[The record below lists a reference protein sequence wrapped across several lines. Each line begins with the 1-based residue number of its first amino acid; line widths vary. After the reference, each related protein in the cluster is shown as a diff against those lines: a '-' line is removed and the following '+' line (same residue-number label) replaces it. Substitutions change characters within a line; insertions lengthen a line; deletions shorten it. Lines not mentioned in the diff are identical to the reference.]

1 MAVEFVST
9 VGLTDYSFDWITE
22 EITIEAGITEV
33 SAADLKQAIHDAQDE
48 GGSGIVRNPIAN
60 FGNPV
65 TLTTTS
71 STFLNVIL
79 LSGWK
84 INSFAVVG
92 TLTVGDGN
100 VVSLVD
106 GIDIFGPNVFVNFV
120 NNTSAAGVLVT
131 GGSGVTPS
139 DVTDIENAIFDR
151 IVEGAFTFE
160 QMIRLVTASAA
171 GAIEQAADGSYTVR
185 GVDAATARILGEL
198 GANNSRNVTARN
210 GA

>member
-1 MAVEFVST
+1 MAVEYVST
-9 VGLTDYSFDWITE
+9 VGLTDYSFDWVAE
-22 EITIEAGITEV
+22 EITIETGITDV
-33 SAADLKQAIHDAQDE
+33 SAADLKTAIHDAQD
-48 GGSGIVRNPIAN
+48 GTQGMYRNPIAN

-65 TLTTTS
+65 TLTLTS

-79 LSGWK
+79 LAGWK
-84 INSFAVVG
+84 INSFSVSG

-100 VVSLVD
+100 VVHITD
-106 GIDIFGPNVFVNFV
+106 GIDIFAANALVNFV

-171 GAIEQAADGSYTVR
+171 GAIEQATDGSYTVR

-198 GANNSRNVTARN
+198 GANNSRNVTARD